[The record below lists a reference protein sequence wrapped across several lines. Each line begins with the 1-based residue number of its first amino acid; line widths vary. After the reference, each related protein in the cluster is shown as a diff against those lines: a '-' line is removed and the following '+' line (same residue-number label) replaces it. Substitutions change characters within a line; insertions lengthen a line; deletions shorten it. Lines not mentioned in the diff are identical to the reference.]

1 MEWNNSHK
9 NPPKPGQE
17 VYYFGPDIGIGIGT
31 YKYEEHTLNLEGS
44 DKKVELCPHIFT
56 NNNWG
61 VVDAC
66 DAPYWLPYDSE
77 RAKSWCPI
85 IPKEYTKDLYDWMDK
100 DTVNIAN
107 VDDSHKEV

>member
-1 MEWNNSHK
+1 MNWNNSHK
-9 NPPKPGQE
+9 NPPKNGQE
-17 VYYFGPDIGIGIGT
+17 VYYFGPNIGIGIGT
-31 YKYEEHTLNLEGS
+31 YRYEERTLHLEKT
-44 DKKVELCPHIFT
+44 DHKVELCPHIFT

-85 IPKEYTKDLYDWMDK
+85 IPKEYTKDLYDD
-100 DTVNIAN
+100 DADSNTVYMANI
-107 VDDSHKEV
+107 DDSHG